1 MSNVT
6 GRPVTSHG
14 ELVQLVRDRE
24 GLSRQQLITETGM
37 SRGTLYSR
45 LDTLMRLGLV
55 YEAEALGATGGRR
68 ARRIRFE
75 DRGRVVLVVDLGQT
89 HARVAVTDLLGSEL
103 RRADLPI
110 AIAEGAVAVLG
121 AVLDHAEKLVASGSG
136 ERLVGVGFGVPS
148 SVDPATG
155 RLLHATAMPGWAAD
169 ALVEAVPSRFGVP
182 LLVEN
187 DARAGAMGESRS
199 EDETLVYL
207 KIATGIGCG
216 IVVGGEALRG
226 AGGLA
231 GAIGHVQVATPQP
244 GPAPRCTCGRRGC
257 LAAYSSGRA
266 LVARLGGTVTSGGG
280 IGSVTALVEAA
291 AQPEVEAALAAA
303 ADVLGMALAPTV
315 ATLNPHRLVLGG
327 PLGAVPV
334 VLERVREQ
342 LWAALPEQIRPLV
355 ERSALG
361 SRATPRGLA
370 RLVVRKVFAP
380 AAIDALVAATGAPD
394 QPA

>member
-6 GRPVTSHG
+6 GRQVTSHG

-37 SRGTLYSR
+37 SRGTVYSR
-45 LDTLMRLGLV
+45 LDTLIRLGLL

-89 HARVAVTDLLGSEL
+89 HARIAVTDLLGSEL

-110 AIAEGAVAVLG
+110 AIADGADAVLG

-155 RLLHATAMPGWAAD
+155 LLLHATAMPGWAAD

-226 AGGLA
+226 ASGLA
-231 GAIGHVQVATPQP
+231 GAIGHVQVATPLP
-244 GPAPRCTCGRRGC
+244 GPVPQCTCGRFGC

-266 LVARLGGTVTSGGG
+266 LVARLGGTDTSGG
-280 IGSVTALVEAA
+280 
-291 AQPEVEAALAAA
+291 
-303 ADVLGMALAPTV
+303 DFD
-315 ATLNPHRLVLGG
+315 GG
-327 PLGAVPV
+327 D
-334 VLERVREQ
+334 
-342 LWAALPEQIRPLV
+342 
-355 ERSALG
+355 
-361 SRATPRGLA
+361 
-370 RLVVRKVFAP
+370 
-380 AAIDALVAATGAPD
+380 IDGGD
-394 QPA
+394 FDGGDFGGGDFGGGDW

>member
-6 GRPVTSHG
+6 SHRATSHG
-14 ELVQLVRDRE
+14 ELVHLVRDRE
-24 GLSRQQLITETGM
+24 GLSRQQLIAETGM
-37 SRGTLYSR
+37 SRGTLYNR
-45 LDTLMRLGLV
+45 LDTLSRLGLV

-75 DRGRVVLVVDLGQT
+75 DRGRVVLAVDLGQT
-89 HARVAVTDLLGSEL
+89 HARVAVTDLLGSEQ

-110 AIAEGAVAVLG
+110 SVADGADAVLG

-148 SVDPATG
+148 SVDPGSG
-155 RLLHATAMPGWAAD
+155 RLVHATAMPGWAAD
-169 ALVEAVPSRFGVP
+169 ALIEAVSSRFDVP
-182 LLVEN
+182 MVVEN
-187 DARAGAMGESRS
+187 DARAGAIGEFRS

-216 IVVGGEALRG
+216 IVVAGEALRG

-231 GAIGHVQVATPQP
+231 GAIGHVQVGPLGR
-244 GPAPRCTCGRRGC
+244 GPAPECGCGRRGC

-266 LVARLGGTVTSGGG
+266 LVDRLGSSR
-280 IGSVTALVEAA
+280 IGSVGALVAA
-291 AQPEVEAALAAA
+291 AQEPEVEAALAGA
-303 ADVLGMALAPTV
+303 ADVLGAALAPTV

-327 PLGAVPV
+327 PLGALPV
-334 VLERVREQ
+334 VVDRVREQ
-342 LWAALPEQIRPLV
+342 VRAAVPERIWPVV

-370 RLVVRKVFAP
+370 RLVVRRVFAP
-380 AAIDALVAATGAPD
+380 AAIDALVAAAGE
-394 QPA
+394 

>member
-24 GLSRQQLITETGM
+24 GLSRQQLITATGM

-110 AIAEGAVAVLG
+110 AIVDGADAVLG

-169 ALVEAVPSRFGVP
+169 ALVEAVPPRFGVP

-231 GAIGHVQVATPQP
+231 GAIGHVQVATPLP
-244 GPAPRCTCGRRGC
+244 GPAPRCPCGRCGC

-266 LVARLGGTVTSGGG
+266 LVARLGSTVTSGRD
-280 IGSVTALVEAA
+280 IRSVTALVEAA

-327 PLGAVPV
+327 PLGAVSV
-334 VLERVREQ
+334 VLGRVREQ
-342 LWAALPEQIRPLV
+342 LWAALPEQVRPLV

-394 QPA
+394 QPS

>member
-6 GRPVTSHG
+6 GHRVTSHG

-24 GLSRQQLITETGM
+24 GLSRQQLVAETGM

-45 LDTLMRLGLV
+45 LDTLTRLGLV

-75 DRGRVVLVVDLGQT
+75 DRGRVVLVVDLGQN
-89 HARVAVTDLLGSEL
+89 HARVAVTDLLGSEQ

-110 AIAEGAVAVLG
+110 SVADGAEEVLG
-121 AVLDHAEKLVASGSG
+121 VVLDHAEKLVASGTG

-148 SVDPATG
+148 SVDPRSG
-155 RLLHATAMPGWAAD
+155 RLVDATAMPGWADD
-169 ALVEAVPSRFGVP
+169 ALVEAVRPRFDVP
-182 LLVEN
+182 LVVEN

-199 EDETLVYL
+199 EDETVVYL

-216 IVVGGEALRG
+216 IVVGGVALRG
-226 AGGLA
+226 ARGLA
-231 GAIGHVQVATPQP
+231 GAIGHVEVGTQAR
-244 GPAPRCTCGRRGC
+244 GPVPRCGCGRFGC

-266 LVARLGGTVTSGGG
+266 LVERLGAGRV
-280 IGSVTALVEAA
+280 GSVAGLVAA
-291 AQPEVEAALAAA
+291 AGEPEVEAALAAA
-303 ADVLGMALAPTV
+303 ADVLGAALAPTV

-327 PLGAVPV
+327 PLGALPV
-334 VLERVREQ
+334 VVERVREQ
-342 LWAALPEQIRPLV
+342 VRAAVPEQLWPLV

-370 RLVVRKVFAP
+370 RLVVRHVFAP
-380 AAIDALVAATGAPD
+380 GAIDALVARVGE
-394 QPA
+394 

>member
-6 GRPVTSHG
+6 TQRVASHG
-14 ELVQLVRDRE
+14 ELVHLVRDRE
-24 GLSRQQLITETGM
+24 GLSRQQLIAETGM

-45 LDTLMRLGLV
+45 LDTLTRLGLV
-55 YEAEALGATGGRR
+55 YEAESLGATGGRR

-89 HARVAVTDLLGSEL
+89 HARVAVTDLLGSEQ

-110 AIAEGAVAVLG
+110 SIADGADAVLG
-121 AVLDHAEKLVASGSG
+121 AVLDHGEKLLASGSG

-148 SVDPATG
+148 SVDPASG
-155 RLLHATAMPGWAAD
+155 QLLHATAMPGWAPD
-169 ALVEAVPSRFGVP
+169 ALLEAVPARFDVP
-182 LLVEN
+182 MVVEN

-199 EDETLVYL
+199 ADETLVYL

-231 GAIGHVQVATPQP
+231 GAIGHVRVRAA
-244 GPAPRCTCGRRGC
+244 GRAPAPRCACGRLGC

-266 LVARLGGTVTSGGG
+266 LVDRLADTR
-280 IGSVTALVEAA
+280 IRSVAALVAA
-291 AQPEVEAALAAA
+291 AAEPDAEAALAAA
-303 ADVLGMALAPTV
+303 AHVLGAALAPTV

-327 PLGAVPV
+327 PLGALPV
-334 VLERVREQ
+334 VVDRVREEVQ
-342 LWAALPEQIRPLV
+342 AVVPEQIWPLV

-370 RLVVRKVFAP
+370 RLVVRHVFAP
-380 AAIDALVAATGAPD
+380 AAIDALVAAAESP
-394 QPA
+394 

>member
-6 GRPVTSHG
+6 GQRVTSHG

-24 GLSRQQLITETGM
+24 GLSRQQLIAETGM

-45 LDTLMRLGLV
+45 LDTLTRLGLV

-89 HARVAVTDLLGSEL
+89 HARIAVTDLLGSEQ

-110 AIAEGAVAVLG
+110 AIADGAEVVLG
-121 AVLDHAEKLVASGSG
+121 VVLDHAEKLVAAGSG

-169 ALVEAVPSRFGVP
+169 ALVAAVPSRFAVP

-231 GAIGHVQVATPQP
+231 GAIGHVQVATPLP
-244 GPAPRCTCGRRGC
+244 GPAPQCACGRLGC
-257 LAAYSSGRA
+257 LAAHSSGRA
-266 LVARLGGTVTSGGG
+266 LVERLGGRGVGAKD
-280 IGSVTALVEAA
+280 IDSVIALVEAA
-291 AQPEVEAALAAA
+291 AEPEVEAALARA
-303 ADVLGMALAPTV
+303 ADVLGAALAPTV

-334 VLERVREQ
+334 VLDRVRAQ
-342 LWAALPEQIRPLV
+342 VRAAVPEQIRPLV

-370 RLVVRKVFAP
+370 RLVVREVFAP
-380 AAIDALVAATGAPD
+380 AAIDALVAATGTPE
-394 QPA
+394 QN

>member
-1 MSNVT
+1 MSDVT
-6 GRPVTSHG
+6 ERRVASHG
-14 ELVQLVRDRE
+14 ELVRLVRDRE
-24 GLSRQQLITETGM
+24 GLSRQQLVAETGM

-45 LDTLMRLGLV
+45 LDTLTRLGLV

-89 HARVAVTDLLGSEL
+89 HARIAVTDLLGSEQ
-103 RRADLPI
+103 RRAELPI
-110 AIAEGAVAVLG
+110 AVADGAAAVLG
-121 AVLDHAEKLVASGSG
+121 AVLDHAEKLVAAGSG

-169 ALVEAVPSRFGVP
+169 ALVEAVPSRFAVP
-182 LLVEN
+182 LSVEN

-226 AGGLA
+226 ADGFA
-231 GAIGHVQVATPQP
+231 GAIGHVQVASPLP
-244 GPAPRCTCGRRGC
+244 GPVPRCACGRSGC

-266 LVARLGGTVTSGGG
+266 LVDRIGRRD
-280 IGSVTALVEAA
+280 IGSVTALVAA
-291 AQPEVEAALAAA
+291 AAEPEVETALAAA
-303 ADVLGMALAPTV
+303 ADVLGAALAPTV

-334 VLERVREQ
+334 VQQRVRER
-342 LWAALPEQIRPLV
+342 LWAALPAQIRPVV

-361 SRATPRGLA
+361 GRATPRGLA
-370 RLVVRKVFAP
+370 RLVVRTVFAP
-380 AAIDALVAATGAPD
+380 AAVDALVAAE
-394 QPA
+394 QV